1 MSTFKTVCPHCSHAY
16 ELDAALLGKKGKC
29 SKCRERFM
37 LNPSQEESRTTNDSR
52 TTSDSQ
58 TDDSQASA
66 GQANDRPT
74 KSSQPPPNDVTS
86 SYVVSEKVP
95 KVPTSEY
102 WVPGDLV
109 LGMYEVRELAPGV
122 LSAQGGAGIVQRV
135 YHREWDM
142 DLAVKSPKQGVLQSE
157 AGIAHYERECQ
168 TWVEL
173 GLHPNIVTC
182 YLIRR
187 IDNIPRIFAEFV
199 PDGSLRDW
207 MVDGRLYEG
216 GSQRTLIRILDVA
229 IQFAWGLDYAH
240 RQNLLHLDIKPANV
254 MMSAGIPKVADFGL
268 AQAIPRRNRR
278 DNAESGKDGSAGAE
292 SGEETATQTR
302 GTLKWEGMTPAY
314 CSPEQFQASVHF
326 QAGITNSGLKMT
338 RQSDIWS
345 WALTVFAMF
354 YGQAPCKK
362 GGQTAG
368 KVLEVYL
375 KMPTPANRPAIPPAL
390 VDVLK
395 HCFQENPQDRPRTLS
410 EVAKQLVGIY
420 EKESGVSYKRREP
433 TLTTWTAESV
443 NNRALSMLDLNKPK
457 EADRLFQEALGMQP
471 WEPTVT
477 YNQILL
483 KWRRGECTD
492 LEGVFHLEM
501 LVKTRPHAV
510 SYFGLGLFQRERGNI
525 PSALDAFNT
534 AWELEQRPEIERAVL
549 PTVALRSRN
558 VKYTERLIVSPFS
571 SGVIPPNLAFWHAT
585 EKRLLLSLDS
595 KDRSNDFVLID
606 PKTGRTVITFKGSS
620 KSSQA
625 GRQGER
631 ERQGEEGLLDDLNLD
646 NLSLLGERNTLGERS
661 ESAERGLL
669 SGEEVQGGL
678 MLQRNERIAL
688 SEDFQW
694 ELFLGEKAGTLR
706 VQHAGEPG
714 NHLILEPAVWGNVK
728 KSVTVPYVVSEH
740 HVDEY
745 TKLLAGS
752 ERPKKQE
759 LQVRLKEN
767 KVEIFDVRHSQKTAE
782 LVGHE
787 GEVQSVCIHRS
798 GRWIATGGKD
808 GTVRLWELPN
818 GRCLRTLENVGR
830 SVDALSFSE
839 SGEYLLSLSEK
850 KHLRIWKIGILT
862 RQTESLRGPIQVA
875 QISSSEEVTRLQNEM
890 SDLQESVETAIEEK
904 DFSTVLFS
912 IQRMQRL
919 PGWESARTKIP
930 WEMLICNCF
939 REKLSDA
946 IGSPPLSAHSGQ
958 VSSVAVS
965 LDGRLGISAGE
976 DRMIRLW
983 NTETQ
988 QCLRVLEGHQDWV
1001 RSIALSLDSRY
1012 LLSGS
1017 WDMTARVWNVSSG
1030 KTVLEYP
1037 DKIRSLTKVRLHPS
1051 AKMALLANA
1060 SGMVFGWN
1068 VLENRVLGQWNLHK
1082 GNVNSLSFNRDGR
1095 YFVSA
1100 GDDATIRLCETSSGR
1115 PVRTWTRGK
1124 SPIIAARFSPDGQR
1138 LYWASKEGMIEVWNI
1153 LQDYKERS
1161 FSGHLAELLSM
1172 EPLIDGRFLLTTSK
1186 DKTIKVWNVQE
1197 GLLEQTLSGHSAGVT
1212 GVSANV
1218 SGLRLLSGS
1227 DDGTLCI
1234 WNLFWD
1240 FLRPQEDWDPNAR
1253 CMLHALLS
1261 TFCEGPDLRVPALNQ
1276 GVVDKLRLEMGYRN
1290 YGWIS
1295 LDRLRQEVTD
1305 ILTNWSGP
1313 ISLEATST
1321 FSGRKY

>member
-1 MSTFKTVCPHCSHAY
+1 MSTFKAVCPHCSHAY

-29 SKCRERFM
+29 SQCRERFV
-37 LNPSQEESRTTNDSR
+37 LNPSQEESRTNDS
-52 TTSDSQ
+52 Q
-58 TDDSQASA
+58 QKN
-66 GQANDRPT
+66 GPT
-74 KSSQPPPNDVTS
+74 KSSQPPSNDVTS

-102 WVPGDLV
+102 WAPGDWV

-216 GSQRTLIRILDVA
+216 GPQRTLIRILDVA

-254 MMSAGIPKVADFGL
+254 MMSAGIPKIADFGL
-268 AQAIPRRNRR
+268 AQAISRHNRR
-278 DNAESGKDGSAGAE
+278 DKAESGKDGSTGAE
-292 SGEETATQTR
+292 SGEETETQTR

-326 QAGITNSGLKMT
+326 QEGITNSGLKMT

-345 WALTVFAMF
+345 WALTIFAMF

-375 KMPTPANRPAIPPAL
+375 KMPTPADRPVIPPAL

-395 HCFQENPQDRPRTLS
+395 HCFQKNPQDRPRTLS

-471 WEPTVT
+471 WEPIVT

-558 VKYTERLIVSPFS
+558 VKYTERFTVCPFS
-571 SGVIPPNLAFWHAT
+571 SGVVPPNLAFWHST

-606 PKTGRTVITFKGSS
+606 PKTGRTVISFKGTPR
-620 KSSQA
+620 SSQA
-625 GRQGER
+625 GIQDGGEI
-631 ERQGEEGLLDDLNLD
+631 
-646 NLSLLGERNTLGERS
+646 
-661 ESAERGLL
+661 
-669 SGEEVQGGL
+669 QGGG
-678 MLQRNERIAL
+678 MLQPRQRIAL

-706 VQHAGEPG
+706 VQHAGEPD
-714 NHLILEPAVWGNVK
+714 NHLILKSVIWGNVK

-740 HVDEY
+740 QVDEY

-759 LQVRLKEN
+759 LQFRLTEN
-767 KVEIFDVRHSQKTAE
+767 KVEIIDVRHSQKTAE

-787 GEVQSVCIHRS
+787 GEVQSVCMHAS

-808 GTVRLWELPN
+808 GTIRLWECPN

-930 WEMLICNCF
+930 WETLICNCF

-946 IGSPPLSAHSGQ
+946 IGSPPLSGHSGQ
-958 VSSVAVS
+958 VSSVALS

-976 DRMIRLW
+976 DQTIRLW

-1017 WDMTARVWNVSSG
+1017 WDMTAKVWNVSSG

-1037 DKIRSLTKVRLHPS
+1037 EKIRSLTKVRLHPS

-1068 VLENRVLGQWNLHK
+1068 VLENRLLGQWNLHK

-1115 PVRTWTRGK
+1115 PVRTWSRGK
-1124 SPIIAARFSPDGQR
+1124 SPIIAARFSPDGHR
-1138 LYWASKEGMIEVWNI
+1138 LYWASKDGIIEVWNI
-1153 LQDYKERS
+1153 LQDHKERS

-1172 EPLIDGRFLLTTSK
+1172 ELLIDGRFLLTTSK
-1186 DKTIKVWNVQE
+1186 DKTIKVWNVQD
-1197 GLLEQTLSGHSAGVT
+1197 GLLQQTLSGHSAGVT
-1212 GVSANV
+1212 SVFANV

-1227 DDGTLCI
+1227 DDGPLCV

-1240 FLRPQEDWDPNAR
+1240 FLRPKEDWDPNAR

-1261 TFCEGPDLRVPALNQ
+1261 TFCEGTDLQAPALHQ
-1276 GVVDKLRLEMGYRN
+1276 GTVEKLRLEMGYRN

-1295 LDRLRQEVTD
+1295 LDRLRQEVSD
-1305 ILTNWSGP
+1305 ILASWTGP
-1313 ISLEATST
+1313 ISLEPVSS
-1321 FSGRKY
+1321 FSGRTY